1 MPEAVVFDMDGVI
14 VDTEQYWIEEEWDIL
29 DAALPAGHDVEPHDI
44 TGINVH
50 EQYELLAES
59 HEMQIDE
66 EEYFDR
72 FDQVAERVYERADP
86 MPGLHD
92 LLSWLGS
99 RGIPLGL
106 CTSSYPR
113 WIEIVFETHGL
124 HDVFDVVVSAAELDA
139 PGKPEPDVYLE
150 VADRLDVAPDAMVVI
165 EDSEN
170 GIQAAASAG
179 AYTIAYR
186 TDESP
191 AMDHSRA
198 DAVVTGS
205 ADLRAHLEMVL
216 SSE

>member
-1 MPEAVVFDMDGVI
+1 MPESVVFDMDGVI

-29 DAALPAGHDVEPHDI
+29 DAALPEGHDVEPHDI

-50 EQYELLAES
+50 EQYELLSES
-59 HEMQIDE
+59 YEMQIDE
-66 EEYFDR
+66 EEYFER
-72 FDQVAERVYERADP
+72 FDQVAARVYERADP
-86 MPGLHD
+86 MPGLHE
-92 LLSWLGS
+92 LLSSLAS
-99 RGIPLGL
+99 RGVLLGL

-113 WIEIVFETHGL
+113 WIEIVFETHDL
-124 HDVFDVVVSAAELDA
+124 QDAFDVVVSAAELDA

-191 AMDHSRA
+191 SMDQSEA
-198 DAVVTGS
+198 DALVTGS
-205 ADLRAHLEMVL
+205 EALREHLKMVL